1 MIYTIEESRRRIAPV
16 AVRYHLKAVYLF
28 GSYARGEATDESDI
42 DLLIDTSGTSLKGLF
57 ALGALYCDSEDALR
71 KKIDLI
77 TISALEQRAQVP
89 SDITFRETVEKE
101 RVNLYA
107 VA

>member
-1 MIYTIEESRRRIAPV
+1 MVYTVEQIAQRILPV
-16 AVRYHLKAVYLF
+16 AQKYGLKAVYLF
-28 GSYARGEATDESDI
+28 GSYARGTATDSSDI
-42 DLLIDTSGTSLKGLF
+42 DLLIDTSGTNIKSLLTLS
-57 ALGALYCDSEDALR
+57 AVYCDLEDALR

-101 RVNLYA
+101 RVNL
-107 VA
+107 

>member
-1 MIYTIEESRRRIAPV
+1 MIYTAEEIRRRIIPV
-16 AVRYHLKAVYLF
+16 AVRYRWKAVYLF

-57 ALGALYCDSEDALR
+57 ALGAVYCDLEDALQ
-71 KKIDLI
+71 KKIDLL
-77 TISALEQRAQVP
+77 TLSALEQRAQLP
-89 SDITFRETVEKE
+89 SDITFRETVERE
-101 RVNLYA
+101 RVKLYP